1 MSGGLESGGN
11 HGARCQLRQN
21 SFLGLCSKDGIWGQ
35 CNDIGAQIAHF
46 FFYRMDIRVGQ
57 CVSQASQRQSP
68 SAKLFC
74 FIAPPFPP
82 FPQPPKPPVS
92 HTFHISQVYWPWKR
106 LITCH
111 MILIRHSLFK
121 YLQDSC
127 VRFYPNSRIL
137 SSFVC
142 FERSTLRD
150 KWEQLRIYTFKWGH
164 VYMNDASIYDPCSLT
179 LIYVSVIHNIMQE

>member
-1 MSGGLESGGN
+1 MAF
-11 HGARCQLRQN
+11 ARKMEFEDNVMTLALRSPLF
-21 SFLGLCSKDGIWGQ
+21 SFTAWTSEL
-35 CNDIGAQIAHF
+35 
-46 FFYRMDIRVGQ
+46 
-57 CVSQASQRQSP
+57 ASVYHRLA
-68 SAKLFC
+68 SARAPLPNFSASLLLLFL
-74 FIAPPFPP
+74 P

-137 SSFVC
+137 SCWSSFVC
-142 FERSTLRD
+142 FERSTSRD
-150 KWEQLRIYTFKWGH
+150 KWEQLRIYTFKWRH
-164 VYMNDASIYDPCSLT
+164 VYMNDAYIYDPCSLT
-179 LIYVSVIHNIMQE
+179 LMYVSVIHISTMHE